1 MLKSIQHKKLAPEG
15 YVYTTYGHPKYLKHA
30 VASVVSLRR
39 YDEERP
45 VALACEEKHKKIL
58 EEHGLTNVFDHI
70 HILPPERASIV
81 GFKHHIHEFMFFEK
95 NIFLDS
101 DIIWCKEPDSLW
113 QSFEPYPFTVT
124 GTQVSDNFFGGPKHI
139 GILADIL
146 LRRRQRT
153 LNHFGLTY
161 LSRVQTGMIYAS
173 DYSLTKKVCELS
185 QEMLDRKDETHFRSR
200 TLEKGRSEESCEWSI
215 AMAMSKLDIP
225 VYPWLQGHTSPQLD
239 YIRDYTSHDDDFE
252 YVLCKYY
259 CNEFVYSFRGLK
271 AKWLRK
277 LLTKTLSLIPGK
289 GDYLKTT
296 PYCLH
301 FGWYHQKQPF
311 FEFSERTWNR
321 LKKQN
326 FSEFIGDI
334 NRLAENA

>member
-1 MLKSIQHKKLAPEG
+1 MLKSVQQKRLAPEG
-15 YVYTTYGHPKYLKHA
+15 YVYTTYGHPRYLKHA

-45 VALACEEKHKKIL
+45 VALACEAKHKKML
-58 EEHGLTNVFDHI
+58 EEHSLSGIFDYI
-70 HILPPERASIV
+70 HVLPEEHTSIV
-81 GFKHHIHEFMFFEK
+81 GFKHHLHKFMFFEK

-124 GTQVSDNFFGGPKHI
+124 GNQISDNFFGGPKNI
-139 GILADIL
+139 GIITDIL
-146 LRRRQRT
+146 FRRRKRT
-153 LNHFGLTY
+153 LDHFGLTY
-161 LSRVQTGMIYAS
+161 LSRVQTGMIYAQ
-173 DYSLTKKVCELS
+173 DYSLTKKVCEFA
-185 QEMLDRKDETHFRSR
+185 QKMLDRKNETHFRSR
-200 TLEKGRSEESCEWSI
+200 TLEQGRSEESCEWSM
-215 AMAMSKLDIP
+215 AMAMSKLDLP

-239 YIRDYTSHDDDFE
+239 YIADLTSHDPDFE
-252 YVLCKYY
+252 YAVCKYY
-259 CNEFVYSFRGLK
+259 CDRFVYSFRGLK
-271 AKWLRK
+271 SKWLRK
-277 LLTKTLSLIPGK
+277 LLIGLFSLIPGK

-311 FEFSERTWNR
+311 FEFSERTWNM
-321 LKKQN
+321 LKKQK
-326 FSEFIGDI
+326 FTHLLEDK